1 MDRIEEI
8 RVFFKK
14 LLALRGDR
22 QPFSDQSSVFL
33 SGRLG
38 SVDAVEVVVLLEEK
52 FGIDFT
58 ETGFDEAQIDS
69 IDAIQLLIRTA
80 KSPSRAD

>member
-22 QPFSDQSSVFL
+22 QPFSDQSSFFL
-33 SGRLG
+33 SGRMG

-58 ETGFDEAQIDS
+58 DTGFDEGQIDS
-69 IDAIQLLIRTA
+69 IDAIQSLIRTA
-80 KSPSRAD
+80 KFSSNVG

>member
-80 KSPSRAD
+80 KSTSRAD

>member
-22 QPFSDQSSVFL
+22 RSFSDQSSLFL

-38 SVDAVEVVVLLEEK
+38 SVEAVEVVVLLEEK

-58 ETGFDEAQIDS
+58 ETGFDETQIDS

>member
-8 RVFFKK
+8 RIFFKK

-22 QPFSDQSSVFL
+22 QPFSDQSSLFL

-38 SVDAVEVVVLLEEK
+38 SVDAIEVVVLLEEK

-69 IDAIQLLIRTA
+69 IEAIQSLIQTA
-80 KSPSRAD
+80 KFPSSVD

>member
-1 MDRIEEI
+1 MDRVEEI
-8 RVFFKK
+8 RLFCKK

-22 QPFSDQSSVFL
+22 QSFSDQSSLFL

-38 SVDAVEVVVLLEEK
+38 SVDAVELVVLLEEK

-58 ETGFDEAQIDS
+58 ETGFDQALIDS
-69 IDAIQLLIRTA
+69 IDAIKALIQTA
-80 KSPSRAD
+80 NFASSIG

>member
-22 QPFSDQSSVFL
+22 QSFSDQSSLFL

-38 SVDAVEVVVLLEEK
+38 SVEAVEVVVLLEEK

-58 ETGFDEAQIDS
+58 ETGFDETQIDS

-80 KSPSRAD
+80 KSPSRAE